1 MQVNFKKYRFFV
13 GISLVRHHSWI
24 KLDFG
29 GIKIPDPITV
39 HDLVHRPKE
48 INSQGILV
56 DEALTVL
63 REVIRQVTY
72 GTVTDVVAMTFS
84 DETNENKVQRL

>member
-1 MQVNFKKYRFFV
+1 MF
-13 GISLVRHHSWI
+13 IM
-24 KLDFG
+24 
-29 GIKIPDPITV
+29 
-39 HDLVHRPKE
+39 E